1 MARRFSRST
10 GSAPYDDTR
19 AAGARRRWLAALLA
33 GAGLAAGRGLCAREH
48 DAANEHRAH
57 ALIDDAQRSV
67 SLPSVPERVFPAG
80 PPASVFVYCLA
91 PHKLLGWSRRVRPD
105 EAAFL
110 LPEAAARPELGRL
123 TGRGSTAALEALLA
137 LRAQLIVDVGSVA
150 PTYASLAEQV
160 QRQTG
165 IPYLLYDG
173 AFDRTEETLRRLG
186 HALGATAR
194 AESLARGV
202 RAILDSAA
210 ELRARVPEGERPR
223 VYFARGHD
231 GLATAAAG
239 GLNAEVLDAVGAV
252 NVAHVEAPN
261 LARVSFEQVLSW
273 RPDWI
278 LASDA
283 AFVGEAG
290 RHPVWSRLDAVR
302 AGRTLLIPRL
312 PFGWFDAPPAL
323 NRFVGIVWLSAV
335 FHPKRVRYRLDERI
349 AEVFE
354 WLYHR
359 RPSRA
364 QMQTLLDGAR

>member
-1 MARRFSRST
+1 MARRFSRGTDSD
-10 GSAPYDDTR
+10 PYDDVR
-19 AAGARRRWLAALLA
+19 AAIARRRWLAALLA
-33 GAGLAAGRGLCAREH
+33 GTGFALGARAQQAPNGAAG
-48 DAANEHRAH
+48 H

-67 SLPSVPERVFPAG
+67 SLASVPDRVFPAG

-110 LPEAAARPELGRL
+110 LPEVAARPELGRL

-137 LRAQLIVDVGSVA
+137 LRTQLIVDVGSVA

-186 HALGATAR
+186 HALGETAR

-210 ELRARVPEGERPR
+210 EIRSRLPEGERPR

-252 NVAHVEAPN
+252 NVARIEAPN
-261 LARVSFEQVLSW
+261 LARVSFEQVLAWS
-273 RPDWI
+273 PDWI

-283 AFVGEAG
+283 AFVGEVA

-302 AGRTLLIPRL
+302 AGRVLLVPRL

-335 FHPKRVRYRLDERI
+335 FHPQRVRYRLDERI

-359 RPSRA
+359 RPSLAQLRA
-364 QMQTLLDGAR
+364 LLDGAR